1 LEGGS
6 SGNLSSYWLAVEKIR
21 QNAAQA
27 VLKTLFGD
35 PNLSLKQKMDSSRIF
50 WRPIVGK
57 ENGGLG
63 TCKPSFQKLGD

>member
-27 VLKTLFGD
+27 VLKTLFED
-35 PNLSLKQKMDSSRIF
+35 PNPSLNRKWIILAFFRDRLSEKRTAWVRASR
-50 WRPIVGK
+50 
-57 ENGGLG
+57 
-63 TCKPSFQKLGD
+63 PSNN